1 MVDLLLVR
9 HAEPRVDGEALAA
22 EWPLTE
28 RGREC
33 ASALAHTLAARSEIT
48 DVWSSPECKALET
61 AALTVSGV
69 TAAVWNEL
77 AEVGRPWNPNADKHN
92 VAACEYLTGRDVDGW
107 EPHAR
112 VLHRL
117 QTIERA
123 LPTTG
128 CVVVVSHGV
137 LLTTWL
143 AHAVGLEEPA
153 RFWRDM
159 MLPDAWAEDLA
170 TRVVARVATT

>member
-1 MVDLLLVR
+1 MAGLLVVR
-9 HAEPRVDGEALAA
+9 HAEPRVDGEAPAA

-28 RGREC
+28 RGRER
-33 ASALAHTLAARSEIT
+33 ASALAHTLAARLEIT
-48 DVWSSPECKALET
+48 EVWSSPERKARET
-61 AALTVSGV
+61 AALAVPGV

-77 AEVGRPWNPNADKHN
+77 VEVGRPWYPTGDKHE
-92 VAACEYLTGRDVDGW
+92 AATSEYLTGRDLAGW
-107 EPHAR
+107 EPHAE

-123 LPTTG
+123 LPLTG

-143 AHAVGLEEPA
+143 ARAIGLEEPA

-159 MLPDAWAEDLA
+159 LLPDAWAVDLA
-170 TRVVARVATT
+170 TRAVERVATT